1 MKINRSAVLCLLSL
15 ALVFTAFLTEPETED
30 REVAASTV
38 EAEVSETTE

>member
-15 ALVFTAFLTEPETED
+15 ALVFTAFLTEPEAEE
-30 REVAASTV
+30 REVAASAA